1 MKTTT
6 LAELAVMVAW
16 FGGLG
21 MVVAVLNIV
30 ALRVVRL
37 DEVPGYLRSRIR
49 WWSNHN
55 WPLFLISLLIGIAGL
70 TTVAAI

>member
-1 MKTTT
+1 MKMTT
-6 LAELAVMVAW
+6 LAELAVMLAW
-16 FGGLG
+16 FGALG

-30 ALRVVRL
+30 ALHLVRL
-37 DEVPGYLRSRIR
+37 DDVPGYVRARIR

-55 WPLFLISLLIGIAGL
+55 WPFFLISLLLGVAGL